1 MKSGY
6 LNDLNLNNFTVATV
20 DNIDFLPKHS
30 FVFHGDQSRSWHG
43 TTIQVV
49 QPLGSSYQSC
59 SNMECSMTAEQDQQL
74 VEHSPNPSAIGKKRT
89 TRPASEPSPTPT
101 SKSPANKK
109 VTRRSRS
116 LVECKTPPTPT
127 VRRLL
132 FPTAN
137 KDSFTQLSCNLHYST
152 LKSNHS
158 LQEFCLTETEK
169 KELKDL
175 EEMALLYMI
184 YR

>member
-1 MKSGY
+1 
-6 LNDLNLNNFTVATV
+6 
-20 DNIDFLPKHS
+20 
-30 FVFHGDQSRSWHG
+30 
-43 TTIQVV
+43 
-49 QPLGSSYQSC
+49 
-59 SNMECSMTAEQDQQL
+59 MECSMTAEQDQQ

-89 TRPASEPSPTPT
+89 TRPASEPSPTLT

-116 LVECKTPPTPT
+116 SVECKTPTLT
-127 VRRLL
+127 VRRSL
-132 FPTAN
+132 FLTVN
-137 KDSFTQLSCNLHYST
+137 KDSFTQLSYNHYST

-184 YR
+184 YRCVY